1 MPSTSRTERAIYF
14 IGRLLVR
21 CFYRVTATGLENL
34 PSGGFLL
41 VPNHISWVDALVL
54 QLACPRPIRYVID
67 QAYYH
72 KRILHT
78 ILRALGCI
86 PINIRH
92 SHAAVRA
99 AAERIADGEIVCVFP
114 EGQLERTGTLLRLQR
129 GYELIARHANAQV
142 VPVWLDQLW
151 GSIFSFQGGK
161 FFTKFPKRIP
171 YPVTIAFGKPLEA
184 NTADIATVREE
195 LLKLGEFC
203 FSRRPS
209 LDRHLAELCI
219 LGLKKRPFAT
229 AVVDGL
235 DHSLLTRSKLLGVAA
250 ALSRFLRRQF
260 ADERIAIVLPANK
273 GSMMANLAVTLADKV
288 PVNLNFTI
296 GRAANESC
304 CRRANLRVAI
314 SATQFMERLKGF

>member
-1 MPSTSRTERAIYF
+1 MPSTSRTDRALYF
-14 IGRLLVR
+14 LGRLLVR

-72 KRILHT
+72 KPVLHP

-114 EGQLERTGTLLRLQR
+114 EGQLERRGVLLRLHR
-129 GYELIARHANAQV
+129 GYELIARHADAQS

-151 GSIFSFQGGK
+151 GSIFSFQGGR
-161 FFTKFPKRIP
+161 FFTKLPKRIP
-171 YPVTIAFGKPLEA
+171 YPVTIAFCKPLKAEA
-184 NTADIATVREE
+184 ADIATVREE

-203 FSRRPS
+203 FSKRPS
-209 LDRHLAELCI
+209 LNRHLAEPCVR
-219 LGLKKRPFAT
+219 GLKTRPYAT
-229 AVVDGL
+229 AVVNRL
-235 DHSLLTRSKLLGVAA
+235 DHSPLSRSKLLGAAA
-250 ALSRFLRRQF
+250 ALSRYFR
-260 ADERIAIVLPANK
+260 K
-273 GSMMANLAVTLADKV
+273 
-288 PVNLNFTI
+288 
-296 GRAANESC
+296 
-304 CRRANLRVAI
+304 
-314 SATQFMERLKGF
+314 

>member
-1 MPSTSRTERAIYF
+1 MPLMSRTERALYF
-14 IGRLLVR
+14 FGRLLVR

-41 VPNHISWVDALVL
+41 VPNHISWVDALLL

-72 KRILHT
+72 RPILHP

-99 AAERIADGEIVCVFP
+99 AAEKIADGEIVCVFP

-151 GSIFSFQGGK
+151 GSIFSFQGGR

-171 YPVTIAFGKPLEA
+171 YPVTIA
-184 NTADIATVREE
+184 
-195 LLKLGEFC
+195 LGELILLQARKPASRN
-203 FSRRPS
+203 FSHAIHGP
-209 LDRHLAELCI
+209 
-219 LGLKKRPFAT
+219 PQ
-229 AVVDGL
+229 
-235 DHSLLTRSKLLGVAA
+235 
-250 ALSRFLRRQF
+250 RF
-260 ADERIAIVLPANK
+260 
-273 GSMMANLAVTLADKV
+273 SMAGTHFEV
-288 PVNLNFTI
+288 
-296 GRAANESC
+296 G
-304 CRRANLRVAI
+304 
-314 SATQFMERLKGF
+314 